1 MKKIISNI
9 KKIKYFTWK
18 QKISYFIILLSL
30 SIFTV
35 DTIYKNI
42 NNINYLNKESCFF
55 LKM

>member
-9 KKIKYFTWK
+9 KKIKYFTLK

-55 LKM
+55 